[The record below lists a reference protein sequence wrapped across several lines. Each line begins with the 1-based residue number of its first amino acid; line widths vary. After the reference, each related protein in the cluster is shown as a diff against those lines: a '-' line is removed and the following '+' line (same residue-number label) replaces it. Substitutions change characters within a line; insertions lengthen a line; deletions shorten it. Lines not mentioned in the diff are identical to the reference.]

1 MNNELALTLAISPYD
16 LVSDLTAGLVVAEGI
31 KLTSLVNMPVE
42 EIFYRFIVNREWDVS
57 EISLAKYVSMRSQ
70 GDASFIAIPVFPSR
84 IFRHASVFVR
94 RDGPVKAPPD
104 LAGRHV
110 GLPEWAQTASV
121 YSRGFLMHQFDVDLA
136 SIKWVQAG
144 VNRPGRIE
152 KVEVRLPPGVE
163 ITRMPEATLSEMLVS
178 GEVDAVLSARAPA
191 CFDEGHPNIRRLF
204 ENFMEV
210 EAAYYQATS
219 IFPIMHT
226 VAIRGELLERHPWI
240 AVNLLRRSGR
250 QGTEASLVL
259 SIPRIRS
266 FQFRGASNMRGGRR
280 KASARIIGPT
290 GSRPIEK
297 HWELFCNTP
306 MNRVYATVCFR
317 WKNSSPNRCSPV
329 SVFEGPVAGPAAKP
343 IPALLMACS
352 DAFWSR
358 KALTGLHP
366 VPKAPN

>member
-1 MNNELALTLAISPYD
+1 MRMNNELALTLAISPYD

-121 YSRGFLMHQFDVDLA
+121 YSRGFLMHQFGVDLA

-240 AVNLLRRSGR
+240 AVNLFKAFGEARHRSVARALDPTHPQFPIPWCFEYARRAQESFGKDYWPYGIEANR
-250 QGTEASLVL
+250 KTLEAFLQYAHEQGVCHRLLQVE
-259 SIPRIRS
+259 
-266 FQFRGASNMRGGRR
+266 
-280 KASARIIGPT
+280 
-290 GSRPIEK
+290 
-297 HWELFCNTP
+297 ELFPKQVLTS
-306 MNRVYATVCFR
+306 FR
-317 WKNSSPNRCSPV
+317 
-329 SVFEGPVAGPAAKP
+329 
-343 IPALLMACS
+343 I
-352 DAFWSR
+352 
-358 KALTGLHP
+358 
-366 VPKAPN
+366 